1 MSEVVSS
8 QPMEIIDKI
17 KTNIISMLEN
27 RDYTDISY
35 YEEEQYIKCMNLSAS
50 YVYIFIFTN
59 EKLNINGIKE
69 YVTTL
74 EGDGIKNSIIVYNSD
89 ITSSAKKF
97 VISLADTI
105 NIELFAF
112 KEMTFNL
119 TKNKYYNRH
128 EKLSTKESGQFLTK
142 YGKEIPGLLKN
153 DIVVRYFNF
162 QKGDVI
168 RIHRNNGT
176 ISYRIVK

>member
-1 MSEVVSS
+1 MSS

-17 KTNIISMLEN
+17 KKNVISMLEN
-27 RDYTDISY
+27 RNYTDITY
-35 YEEEQYIKCMNLSAS
+35 NEEEGYIRCMNLSAS

-69 YVTTL
+69 HVTIL
-74 EGDGIKNSIIVYNSD
+74 EEDGIKNSIIVYNRD

-97 VISLADTI
+97 VVSLADTI

-112 KEMTFNL
+112 KEMMFNL
-119 TKNKYYNRH
+119 TQNKYYNRH
-128 EKLSTKESGQFLTK
+128 EKLSTKDSGQFLTK

-168 RIHRNNGT
+168 RIHRNDGT